1 MTTLSPGLVDP
12 AEIKDLTGLELFQG
26 FIAGR
31 FPPPPLT
38 GNIPMRVIEVEY
50 GVCIWETEAP
60 DWFLNPMGTVH
71 GGYAMAVLD
80 SALGCSVHTA
90 LDVGEAY
97 TTIEAKVNMTRPIP
111 RGVTLRCE
119 GRMITKGRR
128 TATSEAKLFSPE
140 GKVLAFGT
148 SSLMIFSA

>member
-1 MTTLSPGLVDP
+1 MTTLEPGLIDL
-12 AEIKDLTGLELFQG
+12 ADMKALTGLELFQG
-26 FIAGR
+26 FIAGH

-38 GNIPMRVIEVEY
+38 GNIPMRVTEVDY

-71 GGYAMAVLD
+71 GGYAMSVLD
-80 SALGCSVHTA
+80 SALGCAVHTA

-111 RGVTLRCE
+111 RGETLRCE

-128 TATSEAKLFSPE
+128 VATSEAKLLDAK

-148 SSLMIFSA
+148 SSLMIFAA